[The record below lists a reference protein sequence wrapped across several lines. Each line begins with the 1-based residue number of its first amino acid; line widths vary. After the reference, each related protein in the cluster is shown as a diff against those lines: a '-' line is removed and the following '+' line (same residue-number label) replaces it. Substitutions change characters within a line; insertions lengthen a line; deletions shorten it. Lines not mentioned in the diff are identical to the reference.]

1 MYANNI
7 EQLYSFF
14 IFTILGLLIGIIFDI
29 FRILRKTF
37 KTTDILTYIE
47 DILFWFITGILTL
60 AFIFKFN
67 NGELRFYI
75 FIGISI
81 GSIIYMLFISNF
93 FIKINILI
101 FNIIKTFIYKIIH
114 FLTIP
119 FIFIFSL
126 LKKVFIKPIYFV
138 CINFSK
144 YITKLINKIKN
155 IKILNKKFNK
165 EEGI

>member
-1 MYANNI
+1 MYSNNI

-14 IFTILGLLIGIIFDI
+14 IFTILGLLIGVIFDI

-37 KTTDILTYIE
+37 KTTDIVTYIE
-47 DILFWFITGILTL
+47 DILFWFLTGILTL
-60 AFIFKFN
+60 VFIFKFN

-93 FIKINILI
+93 FIKINVYIL
-101 FNIIKTFIYKIIH
+101 NIIKTFIYKIIY
-114 FLTIP
+114 FLTKP
-119 FIFIFSL
+119 FIFIFSI
-126 LKKVFIKPIYFV
+126 LKKVFIKPIYFI

-155 IKILNKKFNK
+155 IKILNKKLDK
-165 EEGI
+165 KEGI

>member
-14 IFTILGLLIGIIFDI
+14 IFTILGLLIGVIFDI

-37 KTTDILTYIE
+37 KTTDIVTYIE
-47 DILFWFITGILTL
+47 DILFWFLTGILTL
-60 AFIFKFN
+60 TFIFKFN

-93 FIKINILI
+93 FIKINVYIL
-101 FNIIKTFIYKIIH
+101 NIIKTFIYKIIY
-114 FLTIP
+114 FLTKP
-119 FIFIFSL
+119 FIFIFSI
-126 LKKVFIKPIYFV
+126 LKKVFIKPIYFI

-144 YITKLINKIKN
+144 YITKIINKIKN
-155 IKILNKKFNK
+155 IKILNKKLDK
-165 EEGI
+165 KEGI

>member
-1 MYANNI
+1 MYSNNI

-14 IFTILGLLIGIIFDI
+14 IFTILGLLIGVIFDI

-37 KTTDILTYIE
+37 KTTDIVTYIE
-47 DILFWFITGILTL
+47 DILFWFLTGILTL

-93 FIKINILI
+93 FIKINVYIL
-101 FNIIKTFIYKIIH
+101 NIIKTFIYKIIYFYIMVKKIFQIFQFSYDYFSVIYQYFDS
-114 FLTIP
+114 FLHYSRLFP
-119 FIFIFSL
+119 FISVYL
-126 LKKVFIKPIYFV
+126 YYFFV
-138 CINFSK
+138 
-144 YITKLINKIKN
+144 T
-155 IKILNKKFNK
+155 
-165 EEGI
+165 